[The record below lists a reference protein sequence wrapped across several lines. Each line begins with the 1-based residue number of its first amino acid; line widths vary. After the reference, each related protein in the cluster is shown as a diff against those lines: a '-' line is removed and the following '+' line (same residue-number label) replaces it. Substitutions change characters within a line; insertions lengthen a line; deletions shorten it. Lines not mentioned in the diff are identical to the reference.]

1 MFKIMFKANKCF
13 EDYFYNEARM
23 ACAEAKEYG
32 WTEQEFGYLIEDMG
46 DYLEITIFEKDM
58 QFAFKYDYL
67 KFTEGRILRHDIIE
81 QDMTVDGFHITYER
95 G

>member
-58 QFAFKYDYL
+58 FCASCGK
-67 KFTEGRILRHDIIE
+67 K
-81 QDMTVDGFHITYER
+81 ITSASRFCEFCGKENIYYK
-95 G
+95 